1 MSEPGGWLEAQA
13 RLFADKVGELLKRSL
28 PNAPAMRAS
37 VVGSKLWIRPDGQAV
52 GENGRETGGVPLFV
66 RDVPLAWLRVT
77 YSCRP
82 DSTGK
87 YLAVDG
93 SKFWI
98 VSTKDRSPLIRFE
111 YEYEARTT
119 PHSHIHVHAE
129 RGTLSHLLTRTR
141 HGRAHDMSALHLPT
155 GGSRFRPDLEDV
167 VQFLITECGVDSL
180 EGWQAAVD
188 ERRAEFRAI
197 QARAV
202 ARAMAR
208 EAANELRDLGYT
220 VHPPDDGEP
229 ELGRKARF
237 AACRAPRGTPN
248 ARPRWALAER
258 LSAASATITL

>member
-1 MSEPGGWLEAQA
+1 MNEPEAWLESEA
-13 RLFADKVGELLKRSL
+13 RSFADKVGGLLRRTL
-28 PNAPAMRAS
+28 PQAPNMRVS
-37 VVGSKLWIRPDGQAV
+37 VLGSKLWIRPDGQTLD
-52 GENGRETGGVPLFV
+52 ENGRERGGVPLHV
-66 RDVPLAWLRVT
+66 RGVPLAWLRVT

-82 DSTGK
+82 DSTGR

-141 HGRAHDMSALHLPT
+141 RAKAHDMSALHLPT

-167 VQFLITECGVDSL
+167 IQFLITECGVD
-180 EGWQAAVD
+180 EVAGWKAAVD
-188 ERRAEFRAI
+188 ERRAEFRVI

-208 EAANELRDLGYT
+208 ETAEELQALGYT
-220 VHPPDDGEP
+220 VHPPKDGEP

-237 AACRAPRGTPN
+237 A
-248 ARPRWALAER
+248 W
-258 LSAASATITL
+258 